1 MKKLSIILT
10 IIMIAVSVL
19 TVFAKDSVTPVII
32 DARTAQEFDKGHVEG
47 AILIP
52 YDQIGEKIGS
62 FVKDKSQKVY
72 IYCRSGRRSKIAKET
87 LEKLGYKDIVD
98 LGSLQDA
105 AKILNRKIVNK

>member
-1 MKKLSIILT
+1 
-10 IIMIAVSVL
+10 MIAVSVL

-32 DARTAQEFDKGHVEG
+32 DARTTQEFDKGHVEG
-47 AILIP
+47 AVLVP
-52 YDQIGEKIGS
+52 YNQIGEKIGS

-72 IYCRSGRRSKIAKET
+72 IYCRSGRQSKIAKET